1 MKFKSTTDIGVALTH
16 IIHSGWVKNLLTSS
30 LTFDIA
36 QFFPFLNHRI
46 LTLILRKVGLDNQV
60 INFFANYL
68 VGRKTNYFWNN
79 FTSPLFDVNVGVG
92 QESALSL
99 ILSALYLL
107 LFLYILEKCLKHLK
121 IPVFF
126 ISFIDNGLF
135 NSQSNTLHISN
146 CCLFCSYN
154 VMTNLLDKFS
164 FVVKYSK
171 TEVFHFSRPYG
182 PFNTPSLNLLPL
194 SNLILTPKNSWKYLG
209 FIFNR
214 KLTFHQHI
222 NFYSNSVLS
231 LVKCMKL
238 LGNSSHS
245 ITPL

>member
-1 MKFKSTTDIGVALTH
+1 MKFKSTTDIGIVLTH

-154 VMTNLLDKFS
+154 VMTILLKRFS
-164 FVVKYSK
+164 LVVEHSK
-171 TEVFHFSRPYG
+171 TEVFY
-182 PFNTPSLNLLPL
+182 FNRFQGSFNSLPL
-194 SNLILTPKNSWKYLG
+194 DLSPIGGT
-209 FIFNR
+209 
-214 KLTFHQHI
+214 
-222 NFYSNSVLS
+222 VL
-231 LVKCMKL
+231 
-238 LGNSSHS
+238 
-245 ITPL
+245 

>member
-1 MKFKSTTDIGVALTH
+1 MKFKSTTDIGIVLTH

-36 QFFPFLNHRI
+36 QFFPFLNHHI

-79 FTSPLFDVNVGVG
+79 FTSPLFDVNVRVG

-126 ISFIDNGLF
+126 ISFIDNDLF

-154 VMTNLLDKFS
+154 VITILLERFS
-164 FVVKYSK
+164 LVVEHSK
-171 TEVFHFSRPYG
+171 TKVFY
-182 PFNTPSLNLLPL
+182 FNRFQGSFNSLPL
-194 SNLILTPKNSWKYLG
+194 DLSPIGGT
-209 FIFNR
+209 
-214 KLTFHQHI
+214 
-222 NFYSNSVLS
+222 VL
-231 LVKCMKL
+231 
-238 LGNSSHS
+238 
-245 ITPL
+245 

>member
-79 FTSPLFDVNVGVG
+79 FTSPLFDVNVRVG

-154 VMTNLLDKFS
+154 VMTILLKRFS
-164 FVVKYSK
+164 LVVEHSK
-171 TEVFHFSRPYG
+171 TEVFY
-182 PFNTPSLNLLPL
+182 FNRFQGSFNSLPL
-194 SNLILTPKNSWKYLG
+194 DLSPIGGT
-209 FIFNR
+209 
-214 KLTFHQHI
+214 
-222 NFYSNSVLS
+222 VL
-231 LVKCMKL
+231 
-238 LGNSSHS
+238 
-245 ITPL
+245 